1 MDLITARKET
11 CTAVFESLAAARR
24 RRVLGIL
31 RTHDEAVPVSDVAAR
46 LVTRESE
53 RSIVSVAPTDRRR
66 IQVSLHHQHLPKLA
80 DAGLVELV
88 ADGDEVRIA
97 DHDALA
103 DDAVRTVRSLPVDD
117 GLDPLFDALADARQR
132 TLLSVLGLLHHPVS
146 ARRLA
151 RRVVA
156 EERDRS
162 PAAVP
167 DDAVERALA
176 SLRHVHLP
184 TLADADLLSW
194 DPDVGRV
201 SYRGHPLVR
210 RRWLA
215 ESFDGA
221 LDGLA
226 TDDGTDARILSGR
239 TDVVTYGQSLCE
251 RAEDELFL
259 VFTTTGLL
267 EEGCFVRIRD
277 AVDRAVDVT
286 LGSREPR
293 VRQLV
298 RERVPG
304 ATVWEPGRDRP
315 ELPVDGDRLRRVLF
329 ADREAVMVATL
340 DERREDGSYAE
351 TAVAGEG
358 VNEALVQM
366 VRRTLGSRMDRLQ
379 DRSDAALAA
388 LD

>member
-1 MDLITARKET
+1 MDLITARKAT

-31 RTHDEAVPVSDVAAR
+31 RTHHEAVPVSDVAAR
-46 LVTRESE
+46 LVARESE

-239 TDVVTYGQSLCE
+239 TSSPT
-251 RAEDELFL
+251 
-259 VFTTTGLL
+259 
-267 EEGCFVRIRD
+267 
-277 AVDRAVDVT
+277 
-286 LGSREPR
+286 GSRCASAPR
-293 VRQLV
+293 TNCSWYSR
-298 RERVPG
+298 RPACSR
-304 ATVWEPGRDRP
+304 RDVSSASRT
-315 ELPVDGDRLRRVLF
+315 R
-329 ADREAVMVATL
+329 
-340 DERREDGSYAE
+340 S
-351 TAVAGEG
+351 TA
-358 VNEALVQM
+358 LS
-366 VRRTLGSRMDRLQ
+366 TSR
-379 DRSDAALAA
+379 SALASPGSA
-388 LD
+388 NSSASASRARPSGNPAGTGPSSRSTVTG